1 MGNPFKKREEK
12 RMTPQDAQKII
23 DAYGDVFS
31 REDPRVIFDVSKLPV
46 SKERIKEAFFVALAN
61 AQNEEHRKELKVA
74 YFFLASFQPGVGSK
88 QVGVFAET
96 VDYTNIDDINR
107 LTDEAE
113 KLQTWMNKVDKETRI
128 LKEELRARGH

>member
-1 MGNPFKKREEK
+1 M
-12 RMTPQDAQKII
+12 
-23 DAYGDVFS
+23 
-31 REDPRVIFDVSKLPV
+31 
-46 SKERIKEAFFVALAN
+46 
-61 AQNEEHRKELKVA
+61 A